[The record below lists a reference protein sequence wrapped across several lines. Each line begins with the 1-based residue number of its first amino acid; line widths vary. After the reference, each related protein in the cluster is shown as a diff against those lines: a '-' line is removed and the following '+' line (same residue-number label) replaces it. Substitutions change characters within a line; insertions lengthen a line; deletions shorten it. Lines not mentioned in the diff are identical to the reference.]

1 MFQHGKWL
9 QEFAEKHKPL
19 TLTHKEFLILFYD
32 HMTLCTLND
41 SFKRRSIGWKLFE
54 RLKATPNYGGDKIVV
69 ENGRIKTIEGE
80 LEQPRGCLACQHT
93 GAH

>member
-9 QEFAEKHKPL
+9 QEFAESINLDPDPQRI
-19 TLTHKEFLILFYD
+19 LILFYD